1 MSHFTQMAMHS
12 MYYPIVCFSCLIR
25 ILGACSISVDRRPT
39 HCSLW
44 RCDLVFFWLNQ
55 SSPMYGYLRCFQ
67 SFLIRNCAAI
77 ITFKCIHFALEKINM
92 NKIPRVKDVAKW
104 KDMCTWDFAKFFFH
118 RGILMSLPISS
129 TWECWF
135 SHIQHAL
142 QFNVLSDLLMFS
154 NLTNAKG

>member
-104 KDMCTWDFAKFFFH
+104 KDMCTWDFPKFFSIEVYWCPFLSAVH
-118 RGILMSLPISS
+118 ENADFPTFSMLSNSMCCLTCWCFPI
-129 TWECWF
+129 
-135 SHIQHAL
+135 
-142 QFNVLSDLLMFS
+142 
-154 NLTNAKG
+154 